1 MPLIRTAP
9 LGFFEVA
16 EMAHRNRVVL
26 VLLSMLLMLASSL
39 PLAASSAGLYH
50 DAGDQTA
57 SSDSTRFIDTLPTS
71 NPFTKINDS
80 TSIDSTK
87 MSSTAP
93 LFVNNLPALG
103 CPEESDGYCKVADRS
118 EAAVVTVRS
127 VDALPTEESPGW
139 WLSYSPDRDE
149 NGMDDRLQR
158 IIAGEYESQ
167 SPTNITGPD
176 GRATVA
182 IIIDYGWHP
191 GESDIALLQETLDDY
206 GWTGEAGGAWFDVLE
221 TLDSV
226 AIDHVPLSA
235 LVPLW
240 RLPGV
245 VVIEQQNVMI
255 PFLDAS
261 VAAMKVRGSASYSDT
276 MHQNGYRGDGVVI
289 AVLDTG
295 VDNEHRSLNDFDD
308 VNDDPTDNANEY
320 SDPKFVGGFDA
331 TSTVQ
336 NPNNDTDPDD
346 GNGHGTH
353 VAGTALGTGDSR
365 RTWMGVAP
373 GAYLVDVKVLTDAGG
388 TNSQNSIA
396 GIQWC
401 TQNAN
406 NDWGNNDS
414 SKGIDVMS
422 MSLGSV
428 GNPNGDDPGDNGQSA
443 ESRAVNDAV
452 NASIVVVVA
461 MGNDGRRRVPS
472 PASADLAISVAAID
486 DFNTV
491 DRSDDQHA
499 SYSNSGPRESDDDGD
514 DWDELKPDVA
524 APGSDIYAPEH
535 ASSNEIFITK
545 PLADDLYTSKDGTS
559 MATPHVSGLVAVM
572 LQIQPNLDP
581 QEIKDLLRN
590 NSEVRGEPDMTS
602 VSPIWDEE
610 YGFGIVDG
618 AQLMSEIVSLGG
630 GPVDPP
636 PTGSGGDWIIIDWP
650 ATNGTMLVEE
660 NVERIYGHLAE
671 NLAGTIEEVVYKVTY
686 LTDDGNSA
694 TAYEKHTLK
703 DWTTA
708 SGTDEWSFHIETG
721 SFHEQYHSVI
731 SVDLEIRARAFNGT
745 WSNLTTATYELG
757 WVDVTLDEPTGNKAL
772 NGTVRIGGDFA
783 SVGSGEVQVRVSKG
797 DWFIVREVGLSS
809 SPERQELGEWNYD
822 WDTTSLPEGWTRI
835 ATRVVTDD
843 GYRSTELRQ
852 SVEIDNIAPAPLF
865 EIESMSVLEYGMPLY
880 KAHVN
885 SYLEVRADLRNIGDA
900 TGEDVALTLTENSA
914 TRNELTLPRIEPGD
928 TIPITMYWNPLEVGE
943 RTLMVK
949 ARSTCGDDCPP
960 AYSEVF
966 GMFQIISR
974 PEGVDLTIRPGA
986 IRSEPEIP
994 RPNESTLLTVRID
1007 NLGATEAAGAEVS
1020 IERKVEAGWE
1030 PIASA
1035 TAGIISSA
1043 SFTEVSLSISIENA
1057 GMANLRITATP
1068 ESDLDWSSNTLEFN
1082 IITSSS
1088 TLGGARSVDLG
1099 SGESPVAYSN
1109 TGSEAHLLTSKEGS
1123 LRLHRLTQ
1131 RFDLQ
1136 TCQDVF
1142 EESWAGAIATETTGD
1157 GQTHIVWSRRVL
1169 DDFGFTRQT
1178 LSYATIDEYCQSTP
1192 PVDLMPELL
1201 LSEGSYKG
1209 IDLAIYGD
1217 TIAVAGYHHDLFTS
1231 GTYSDVTSIF
1241 TIFSDDPSDSSSW
1254 QLTRNVI
1261 PDVQIKQAGDEA
1273 VVFGLGKVRAHL
1285 MYTTVIDAETSI
1297 EKTSAWYAHGI
1308 LGLENWA
1315 FKVGLS
1321 DNSTA
1326 PAMVILAGDENND
1339 IVAAAWRQGSGFEAV
1354 LEAVVASDSW
1364 LGVNVT
1370 KFAAPG
1376 LGTIQLH
1383 ESSGDV
1389 QMLADMVGAAG
1400 PQIHYG
1406 SMSSTG
1412 EIALGQRI
1420 ANGRLILS
1428 DRATIGEELPLI
1440 HVSSEG
1446 IKIRSIIDDPT
1457 PVAGQTNWLDSLRI
1471 ASGLDANTWNLMMYA
1486 GGATCLF
1493 ANLVLLGVF
1502 AARRRRSHAGSE
1514 TKVRAVAAI
1523 VPDGEVELLDEE
1535 VIATTSKP
1543 TLIVPHITES
1553 QDESTVSGV
1562 GDNLEGA
1569 DNGDDAEDDRVE
1581 AEAAVSSVAAEQ
1593 RKERRDQRRVQ
1604 ENVRKMMEELT
1615 PPPIPGIESSA
1626 SPGASPSDSPINL
1639 GLGVEVAG
1647 LPLPLPPTSA
1657 GLPPPPSSPSSIA
1670 TALPLPPPP
1679 TAVIVDDSS
1688 NAKMG
1693 LDSASALPLPPP
1705 PSHTT
1710 MGSADRQQLC
1720 PDCGAKIK
1728 IRNIELTKVN
1738 CPVCNTTVE
1747 L

>member
-1 MPLIRTAP
+1 MT
-9 LGFFEVA
+9 
-16 EMAHRNRVVL
+16 HSNRVVL
-26 VLLSMLLMLASSL
+26 VLLSMLLMLTSSL

-50 DAGDQTA
+50 DSGDQT
-57 SSDSTRFIDTLPTS
+57 DSAHSIRFTDTLPTS
-71 NPFTKINDS
+71 NPFTKNTDS

-87 MSSTAP
+87 ISSSAP
-93 LFVNNLPALG
+93 IIVDGLPALL
-103 CPEESDGYCKVADRS
+103 CPDESGGYCQVADRS
-118 EAAVVTVRS
+118 EAAVATVRS
-127 VDALPTEESPGW
+127 ADAEASEESPGW
-139 WLSYSPDRDE
+139 WFSYSPDRDE

-176 GRATVA
+176 GRGTVA
-182 IIIDYGWHP
+182 IIVDYGWHP
-191 GESDIALLQETLDDY
+191 GESDIALLRQTLVDY
-206 GWTGEAGGAWFDVLE
+206 GWTGEAGGAWFKVLE

-226 AIDHVPLSA
+226 ALDHVPLSA
-235 LVPLW
+235 LMPLW

-261 VAAMKVRGSASYSDT
+261 VAAMKVRGSGSYSNT

-289 AVLDTG
+289 AILDTG

-308 VNDDPTDNANEY
+308 VDDDPTDDTNEY

-331 TSTVQ
+331 TSTIQ

-373 GAYLVDVKVLTDAGG
+373 GAYLVDVKVLTDTGG
-388 TNSQNSIA
+388 TNSQSSIA

-401 TQNAN
+401 TQNADT
-406 NDWGNNDS
+406 DWGNNDS
-414 SKGIDVMS
+414 SEGIDVMS
-422 MSLGSV
+422 MSLGSL
-428 GNPNGDDPGDNGQSA
+428 GSPNSDDPGDNGQSA

-472 PASADLAISVAAID
+472 PASADLAISIAAID
-486 DFNTV
+486 DFNTI

-499 SYSNSGPRESDDDGD
+499 SYSNSGPRESDGDDD

-535 ASSNEIFITK
+535 ASSSDIFITK

-559 MATPHVSGLVAVM
+559 MATPHVSGLVALM
-572 LQIQPNLDP
+572 LQMKPSLDP

-602 VSPIWDEE
+602 ISPIWDEE
-610 YGFGIVDG
+610 FGFGIVDG
-618 AQLMSEIVSLGG
+618 TLVMAAINSGG
-630 GPVDPP
+630 GSVEPP
-636 PTGSGGDWIIIDWP
+636 LVGVGDWVIFDWP

-660 NVERIYGHLAE
+660 HVERIYGHV
-671 NLAGTIEEVVYKVTY
+671 AGNVNGTVEEIVYKVTY
-686 LTDDGNSA
+686 KTDDGNRE
-694 TAYEKHTLK
+694 TPWEEHTLI
-703 DWTTA
+703 DWTVA
-708 SGTDEWSFHIETG
+708 SGTDDWSFHIETG
-721 SFHEQYHSVI
+721 SLHEQYHSVKYLN
-731 SVDLEIRARAFNGT
+731 VTVRAKGINGS
-745 WSNLTTATYELG
+745 WSNLTSAHYTLG
-757 WVDVTLDEPTGNKAL
+757 WVDATLDEPTGNKAL

-783 SVGSGEVQVRVSKG
+783 SVGPGEVQVRVSKG
-797 DWFIVREVGLSS
+797 QWFVVEEVGSS
-809 SPERQELGEWNYD
+809 LFSERQELGEWYYD
-822 WDTTSLPEGWTRI
+822 WNTSSLPEGWTRI
-835 ATRVVTDD
+835 ATRIVTDD

-852 SVEIDNIAPAPLF
+852 SVEIDNIPPAPRF

-880 KAHVN
+880 TAHVN
-885 SYLEVRADLRNIGDA
+885 SYLEVRAELRNIGDA
-900 TGEDVALTLTENSA
+900 TGDEVALTLTENSA
-914 TRNELTLPRIEPGD
+914 TRNELILPRIEAGD

-949 ARSTCGDDCPP
+949 ARATCGDGCPP
-960 AYSEVF
+960 AYSEILGTF
-966 GMFQIISR
+966 PIIAR

-986 IRSEPEIP
+986 IKSEPEIP
-994 RPNESTLLTVRID
+994 RPGESTLLTVRID
-1007 NLGATEAAGAEVS
+1007 NLGATEASGAEIS

-1030 PIASA
+1030 PIASS
-1035 TAGIISSA
+1035 TAGIIASA
-1043 SFTEVSLSISIENA
+1043 SFTEVSLSISIEDA
-1057 GMANLRITATP
+1057 GMADLRITATP
-1068 ESDLDWSSNTLEFN
+1068 ESDLDWSSNSLEFN
-1082 IITSSS
+1082 LVTSAS
-1088 TLGGARSVDLG
+1088 TLGGARSIDLG

-1109 TGSEAHLLTSKEGS
+1109 TGKEAHLLTSKDGS

-1157 GQTHIVWSRRVL
+1157 GLTHIVWSRRVL
-1169 DDFGFTRQT
+1169 DNFGFTRQT

-1201 LSEGSYKG
+1201 LSDGSYKG

-1241 TIFSDDPSDSSSW
+1241 TIFSDDPSDSSAW

-1261 PDVQIKQAGDEA
+1261 PDVQIKPGGDE
-1273 VVFGLGKVRAHL
+1273 VVVLGLGKVRAHL
-1285 MYTTVIDAETSI
+1285 MYTTVSDAETSL
-1297 EKTSAWYAHGI
+1297 EKTNVWYAHGI

-1315 FKVGLS
+1315 FKVALS
-1321 DNSTA
+1321 DNSSA
-1326 PAMVILAGDENND
+1326 PAMVILAGDEDND
-1339 IVAAAWRQGSGFEAV
+1339 LVAAAWRQASGFEAV
-1354 LEAVVASDSW
+1354 LETVVASDSW
-1364 LGVNVT
+1364 LGVNVS

-1376 LGTIQLH
+1376 LGMIQLH
-1383 ESSGDV
+1383 ESSGEV
-1389 QMLADMVGAAG
+1389 QMLADMVGAGG

-1412 EIALGQRI
+1412 DIALGQRI
-1420 ANGRLILS
+1420 AYGRLILS

-1446 IKIRSIIDDPT
+1446 IKIRSIIDDPI
-1457 PVAGQTNWLDSLRI
+1457 PVEGQSNWLDSLRI
-1471 ASGLDANTWNLMMYA
+1471 ASGLDLNTWNLMMYA

-1502 AARRRRSHAGSE
+1502 TAHRRRSHTGPAS
-1514 TKVRAVAAI
+1514 KVRAVAAI
-1523 VPDGEVELLDEE
+1523 VTDGEVELLDEE
-1535 VIATTSKP
+1535 VTATVSKP
-1543 TLIVPHITES
+1543 KMIFPHISES
-1553 QDESTVSGV
+1553 QDDSTAV
-1562 GDNLEGA
+1562 GTADNLDGT
-1569 DNGDDAEDDRVE
+1569 DGLSDIDDAEDEPVE
-1581 AEAAVSSVAAEQ
+1581 AEAVVSSVAAER

-1604 ENVRKMMEELT
+1604 ENVREMMEGL
-1615 PPPIPGIESSA
+1615 PPPIVLGIQPAASATDSSA
-1626 SPGASPSDSPINL
+1626 GSQSDLVLEGA
-1639 GLGVEVAG
+1639 EVAG
-1647 LPLPLPPTSA
+1647 LPLPPPPSSA
-1657 GLPPPPSSPSSIA
+1657 DLPPPPSSPLGVA

-1679 TAVIVDDSS
+1679 TTANVGETSTAKIVAS
-1688 NAKMG
+1688 
-1693 LDSASALPLPPP
+1693 DSAAGLTLPPP
-1705 PSHTT
+1705 PSPTS
-1710 MGSADRQQLC
+1710 MGLADRQQLC
-1720 PDCGAKIK
+1720 PECGAKIK
-1728 IRNIELTKVN
+1728 IRNVDLTKVN
-1738 CPVCNTTVE
+1738 CPVCDTMVE